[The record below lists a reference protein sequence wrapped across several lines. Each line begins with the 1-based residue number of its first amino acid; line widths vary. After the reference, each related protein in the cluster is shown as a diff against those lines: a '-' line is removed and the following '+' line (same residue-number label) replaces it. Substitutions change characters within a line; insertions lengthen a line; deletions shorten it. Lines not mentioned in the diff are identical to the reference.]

1 MPRDSAVFTP
11 AGESLQMTLRKIKS
25 EPSTL
30 TRSILVIDDDAAA
43 TDSLIEILTDA
54 GYSVATAKNGKE
66 ALKHLRGAPLPQ
78 LIILDLF
85 MPEMDGWEF
94 RRAQLKDAKLRDIP
108 VVVMTGA
115 SVYAGIDANV
125 IVHKPLDVER
135 FVGLVARYF

>member
-1 MPRDSAVFTP
+1 
-11 AGESLQMTLRKIKS
+11 MTSRKIQS
-25 EPSTL
+25 SPSTPN
-30 TRSILVIDDDAAA
+30 RSILVVDDDVSA
-43 TDSLIEILTDA
+43 TDSLTDILTA
-54 GYSVATAKNGKE
+54 ESYTVAAAKNGKE
-66 ALKHLRGAPLPQ
+66 ALKLLRSAPLPR

-94 RRAQLKDAKLRDIP
+94 RREQLKDSKLRDIP

-135 FVGLVARYF
+135 FISLVERYF